1 MRSDEGSAL
10 HVELVE
16 EEGAGVGEVGGGV
29 RGSYIHAEFTV
40 QDELK
45 FLIREGAAAQYGLTE
60 SRERADTEPRAC
72 SVRQEKRKKCNQ
84 GGGKKNYFGSYV
96 SGGGLTW
103 LVLGSVRDK
112 I

>member
-1 MRSDEGSAL
+1 MFTRPPACPLPLMRSDEGSAL
-10 HVELVE
+10 HVGLVE
-16 EEGAGVGEVGGGV
+16 EEGAGVGDVG

-84 GGGKKNYFGSYV
+84 GGGGYFGS
-96 SGGGLTW
+96 
-103 LVLGSVRDK
+103 
-112 I
+112 

>member
-10 HVELVE
+10 HVGLVE
-16 EEGAGVGEVGGGV
+16 EEGAGVREVGG

-72 SVRQEKRKKCNQ
+72 SVRQEKRKKSNQ
-84 GGGKKNYFGSYV
+84 GGG
-96 SGGGLTW
+96 GG

>member
-1 MRSDEGSAL
+1 MFARPPAHPLPLMRSDEGSAL
-10 HVELVE
+10 HVGLVE
-16 EEGAGVGEVGGGV
+16 EEGAGVVEVGG

-72 SVRQEKRKKCNQ
+72 
-84 GGGKKNYFGSYV
+84 
-96 SGGGLTW
+96 
-103 LVLGSVRDK
+103 
-112 I
+112 

>member
-1 MRSDEGSAL
+1 MGRW
-10 HVELVE
+10 
-16 EEGAGVGEVGGGV
+16 GGQ
-29 RGSYIHAEFTV
+29 GSYIHAEFTV

-84 GGGKKNYFGSYV
+84 GGEKKIF
-96 SGGGLTW
+96 W
-103 LVLGSVRDK
+103 LVCLRRWTDVAGSRFGP
-112 I
+112 